1 MKKRTGLSFLLAIS
15 FGLSLPLTALAASP
29 SHIDTAA
36 VNVSFADLNIDN
48 TAGAK
53 ILYVRLQRASKEVC
67 GIGSHVDV
75 RSLTET
81 RKARECYEKALSTA
95 VDRIDS
101 DSLTD
106 IHNS

>member
-15 FGLSLPLTALAASP
+15 FGLSLPLTALAGSP

-36 VNVSFADLNIDN
+36 VNVSFSDLNIDN

-53 ILYVRLQRASKEVC
+53 ILYARLQRASKEVC
-67 GIGSHVDV
+67 GVGSHVDV

-81 RKARECYEKALSTA
+81 RKARDCYEKALSAA
-95 VDRIDS
+95 VDKIDS
-101 DSLTD
+101 ERLTD

>member
-1 MKKRTGLSFLLAIS
+1 MKKRTGLSVLLAIS

-53 ILYVRLQRASKEVC
+53 ILYARLQRASQEVC

-75 RSLTET
+75 RSVTET
-81 RKARECYEKALSTA
+81 RKARDCYEKALSAA
-95 VDRIDS
+95 VDKIDS
-101 DSLTD
+101 DTLRN
-106 IHNS
+106 IHSS